1 MPRLARQLWV
11 ALTSVSLLAGGC
23 APKQPFYFFEDGDL
37 SHYVGAIQKL
47 EYPDSCEEP
56 LDEAAGTTEP
66 LTLSNARFDQIW
78 ELSLEE
84 AMRTALENG
93 KVLRNLGGR
102 FQSFGGP
109 RPQTGEPAVSLL
121 TAPSQTPTIYDPAIA
136 ETDPFRG
143 VESAL
148 ALFDAQLSSSLTWER
163 QNRPQNVGGVG
174 NLLFQQQFLGDTGN
188 WTTGL
193 QKRTATGA
201 TFGFANTTLYDNI
214 NSPIRQD
221 GVPSTSSSTP
231 SGCVPTPR
239 AHTTSRSSITAV
251 RSRSSTTVR
260 ARCWN
265 TTVCS

>member
-1 MPRLARQLWV
+1 VPRLARQLWV
-11 ALTSVSLLAGGC
+11 CLTSISLLAGGC
-23 APKQPFYFFEDGDL
+23 APRQPFYFFEDGDL

-47 EYPDSCEEP
+47 EYPDSCEQP

-84 AMRTALENG
+84 AMKTALENG

-121 TAPSQTPTIYDPAIA
+121 TAPSQTPTIYDPAIV

-148 ALFDAQLSSSLTWER
+148 ALFAALQLTHLGAAEPSAE
-163 QNRPQNVGGVG
+163 
-174 NLLFQQQFLGDTGN
+174 FQLDPADFS
-188 WTTGL
+188 
-193 QKRTATGA
+193 AA
-201 TFGFANTTLYDNI
+201 A
-214 NSPIRQD
+214 
-221 GVPSTSSSTP
+221 
-231 SGCVPTPR
+231 
-239 AHTTSRSSITAV
+239 
-251 RSRSSTTVR
+251 
-260 ARCWN
+260 AR
-265 TTVCS
+265 